1 MPTYSYKCDKHGEFD
16 VFFTSFS
23 KAEPFMES
31 HACPKCLEYV
41 KTAGEFSF
49 RSPRA
54 IERTLEPH
62 FYGPSRGYNKPSP
75 AGRHSYKL
83 ISAEGN

>member
-1 MPTYSYKCDKHGEFD
+1 LPTYSYKCSKHGTFD

-23 KAEPFMES
+23 KAEPFINGHS
-31 HACPKCLEYV
+31 CPECLKDV
-41 KTAGEFSF
+41 KIEGEFVF
-49 RSPRA
+49 KSPRA
-54 IERTLEPH
+54 IEMTLEPH
-62 FYGPSRGYNKPSP
+62 FYGSPLGYAKPSP